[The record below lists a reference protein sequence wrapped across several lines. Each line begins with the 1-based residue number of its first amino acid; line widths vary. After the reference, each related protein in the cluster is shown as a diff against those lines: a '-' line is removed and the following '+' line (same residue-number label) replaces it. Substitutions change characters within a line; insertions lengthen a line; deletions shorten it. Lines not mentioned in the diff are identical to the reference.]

1 MSDSKIKAVIVDDE
15 EKGRKLLRN
24 LISEYC
30 SDVEVVALADSAQAG
45 ADAIKKHKPHLIFLD
60 IVMPN
65 EDGFAVLSKIGGY
78 DCEVI
83 FTTAYD
89 QYAIRAIRACAL
101 DYLLKPID
109 VDELQASVKAAQ
121 EKIREKSTETVT
133 DERLA
138 TLLQYTASGSNLP
151 QKIGIPTMHGVKFY
165 QIEDIYF
172 CKAEGNYTTIH
183 ICGNEKL
190 ELVSKTLKEF
200 EELFNDYNF
209 MRTHRSYLVNLS
221 HLTEYKRFNYSD
233 GSDGEG
239 GCVILANKMKIPV
252 SRDKRKSLLQRIS
265 KPF

>member
-24 LISEYC
+24 LVSEYC
-30 SDVEVVALADSAQAG
+30 SDVEVVAIADSAQAG
-45 ADAIKKHKPHLIFLD
+45 ADAIKKHKPQLIFLD

-65 EDGFAVLSKIGGY
+65 EDGFAVLSKIGDY

-109 VDELQASVKAAQ
+109 VDELQAAVKIAQ
-121 EKIREKSTETVT
+121 EKIREKSTQPVT
-133 DERLA
+133 DDRLA
-138 TLLQYTASGSNLP
+138 TLLQYTTSGSNLP

-165 QIEDIYF
+165 QIDDIYF
-172 CKAEGNYTTIH
+172 CKAEGNYTTIYFP
-183 ICGNEKL
+183 GEKL

-209 MRTHRSYLVNLS
+209 MRTHRSYLVNLN

-252 SRDKRKSLLQRIS
+252 SRDKRKSLLGRIS